1 MSVVVDQTTHHA
13 EITARAATAA
23 VAIPVALYLLSV
35 WVLHAWRWPAGTA
48 TATGRRLDG
57 VRFPVAA
64 GLVLLA
70 TVTESVL
77 AIGVVLTALVAS
89 TIVWPAPHHDVEVQ
103 N

>member
-1 MSVVVDQTTHHA
+1 VGAGISVVVDQATHHA
-13 EITARAATAA
+13 EITARAATAT

-35 WVLHAWRWPAGTA
+35 WLLHAWRTPGPAG
-48 TATGRRLDG
+48 GL
-57 VRFPVAA
+57 RFPVAA

-77 AIGVVLTALVAS
+77 VIGLVLAALVAS
-89 TIVWPAPHHDVEVQ
+89 TIVSPAPQ